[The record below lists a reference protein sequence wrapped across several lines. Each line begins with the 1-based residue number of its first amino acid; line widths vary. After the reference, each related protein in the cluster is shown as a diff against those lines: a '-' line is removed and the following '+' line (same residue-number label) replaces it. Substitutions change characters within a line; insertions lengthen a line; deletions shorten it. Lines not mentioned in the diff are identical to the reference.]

1 MDRQS
6 FQKLVEEALK
16 NLPTEFAE
24 KLDNV
29 ALVVEDEPTKE
40 QLLKLNLPPNSSLFG
55 LYQGVPQIK
64 RGSGYT
70 MVSPDKISIF
80 QKPIE
85 NFYHSEEDIK
95 SCIRQTVLHEIGH
108 HFGMSEKDLETIS
121 S

>member
-16 NLPTEFAE
+16 NLPAEFAE

-40 QLLKLNLPPNSSLFG
+40 QLSKLNLPLNSALFG

-85 NFYHSEEDIK
+85 DLNHTEENIRA
-95 SCIRQTVLHEIGH
+95 CIRQMVLHEIGH
-108 HFGMSEKDLETIS
+108 HFGMSEKDLKDL
-121 S
+121 